1 MNKTFRLKRKD
12 ILTEWHII
20 DATDQPLGRLAT
32 RISSLILGKHKPTY
46 EPHLAMGD
54 YVVVINSDKV
64 IVTGQK
70 FDKKVYYRHS
80 GYPGGIRQRT
90 FAEQMELDS
99 RRVIE
104 KAVKGMLPHNVRGR
118 TLFKRLKVYSDEK
131 HPHAA
136 QLFENS
142 KKSKDINEKKTTEV
156 SQSNKNL
163 ESKDAKEDKS
173 PDFNK
178 MTKPQ
183 LIDFA
188 EDNQIKIVKSAK
200 KADIILKIKENM

>member
-54 YVVVINSDKV
+54 YVVVINSDRV

-90 FAEQMELDS
+90 FAEQMEIDS

-142 KKSKDINEKKTTEV
+142 KKSQDSNEKKTTKV
-156 SQSNKNL
+156 SQSDKNL

-188 EDNQIKIVKSAK
+188 EGNQIKIVKSAK

>member
-32 RISSLILGKHKPTY
+32 KISSLILGKHKPTY

-90 FAEQMELDS
+90 FAAQMELDS

-142 KKSKDINEKKTTEV
+142 KNSKDINKKKTAKVPEAD
-156 SQSNKNL
+156 KNL
-163 ESKDAKEDKS
+163 ESKDVKEDTS

-183 LIDFA
+183 LIEFA
-188 EDNQIKIVKSAK
+188 ESNQIKIVKSAK
-200 KADIILKIKENM
+200 KADIILKIQENV

>member
-46 EPHLAMGD
+46 EPHLVMGD

-104 KAVKGMLPHNVRGR
+104 KAVKGMLPHNVKGR

-142 KKSKDINEKKTTEV
+142 KHSKDINKKKTTKVPEAD
-156 SQSNKNL
+156 KNL
-163 ESKDAKEDKS
+163 ESKDIKEDTS

-183 LIDFA
+183 LIEFA
-188 EDNQIKIVKSAK
+188 ESNQIKIVKSAK
-200 KADIILKIKENM
+200 KADIILKIQENV

>member
-1 MNKTFRLKRKD
+1 MNKTYRLKRKD
-12 ILTEWHII
+12 ISSQWHII
-20 DATDQPLGRLAT
+20 DATNQPLGRLAT
-32 RISSLILGKHKPTY
+32 KISSLILGKHKPTY

-70 FDKKVYYRHS
+70 FDQKIYYRHS

-99 RRVIE
+99 RRIIE

-118 TLFKRLKVYSDEK
+118 TLFKRLKVYSTDK

-136 QLFENS
+136 QLFASNQ
-142 KKSKDINEKKTTEV
+142 KSQDVTNKKTV
-156 SQSNKNL
+156 QSSKIDKNL
-163 ESKDAKEDKS
+163 DDQNVKVEEQF
-173 PDFNK
+173 DFDK

-183 LIDFA
+183 LIQFA
-188 EDNQIKIVKSAK
+188 EEKEIKIIKSAK
-200 KADIILKIKENM
+200 KADIIIKIKENL

>member
-90 FAEQMELDS
+90 FAEQMEIDS

-104 KAVKGMLPHNVRGR
+104 KAVKGMLPKGPLGYAMV
-118 TLFKRLKVYSDEK
+118 KKLKVYPGDR
-131 HPHAA
+131 HNHAA
-136 QLFENS
+136 QQPQP
-142 KKSKDINEKKTTEV
+142 TT
-156 SQSNKNL
+156 
-163 ESKDAKEDKS
+163 
-173 PDFNK
+173 
-178 MTKPQ
+178 
-183 LIDFA
+183 I
-188 EDNQIKIVKSAK
+188 
-200 KADIILKIKENM
+200 

>member
-142 KKSKDINEKKTTEV
+142 KKSKDINEKKTTKV
-156 SQSNKNL
+156 PQSNKNL

>member
-54 YVVVINSDKV
+54 YVVVINSDRV

-90 FAEQMELDS
+90 FAEQMEIDS

-142 KKSKDINEKKTTEV
+142 KKSQDSNEKKTTKV
-156 SQSNKNL
+156 SQSIKNL

>member
-104 KAVKGMLPHNVRGR
+104 KAVKGMLPHNVKGR
-118 TLFKRLKVYSDEK
+118 TLFKRLKVYSGEK

-136 QLFENS
+136 QLLS
-142 KKSKDINEKKTTEV
+142 
-156 SQSNKNL
+156 
-163 ESKDAKEDKS
+163 
-173 PDFNK
+173 
-178 MTKPQ
+178 
-183 LIDFA
+183 LIH
-188 EDNQIKIVKSAK
+188 I
-200 KADIILKIKENM
+200 

>member
-1 MNKTFRLKRKD
+1 VNKTFRLKRKD

-104 KAVKGMLPHNVRGR
+104 KAVKGMLPHNVKGR

-142 KKSKDINEKKTTEV
+142 KHSKDINKKKTTKVPEAD
-156 SQSNKNL
+156 KNL
-163 ESKDAKEDKS
+163 ESKDIKEDTS

-183 LIDFA
+183 LIEFA
-188 EDNQIKIVKSAK
+188 ESNQIKIVKSAK
-200 KADIILKIKENM
+200 KADIILKIQENV

>member
-1 MNKTFRLKRKD
+1 VNKTFRLKRKD

-104 KAVKGMLPHNVRGR
+104 KAVKGMLPHNVKGR
-118 TLFKRLKVYSDEK
+118 TLFKRLKVYSGEK

-142 KKSKDINEKKTTEV
+142 KKSKDINEKKTTKV

-163 ESKDAKEDKS
+163 ENKDAKEDKS

-188 EDNQIKIVKSAK
+188 EGNQIKIVKSAK

>member
-104 KAVKGMLPHNVRGR
+104 KAVKGMLPHNVKGR
-118 TLFKRLKVYSDEK
+118 TLFKRLKVYSGEK

-142 KKSKDINEKKTTEV
+142 KKSKDINEKKTTKVPEAD
-156 SQSNKNL
+156 KNL
-163 ESKDAKEDKS
+163 ESKDIKEDTS

-183 LIDFA
+183 LIEFA
-188 EDNQIKIVKSAK
+188 ESNQIKIVKSAK

>member
-54 YVVVINSDKV
+54 YVVVINSDRV

-90 FAEQMELDS
+90 FAEQMEIDS

-142 KKSKDINEKKTTEV
+142 KKSQDSNEKKTTKV
-156 SQSNKNL
+156 SQSDKNL

>member
-104 KAVKGMLPHNVRGR
+104 KAVKGMLPHNVKGR

-142 KKSKDINEKKTTEV
+142 KHSKDINKKKTTKVPEAD
-156 SQSNKNL
+156 KNL
-163 ESKDAKEDKS
+163 ESKDVKEDTS

-183 LIDFA
+183 LIEFA
-188 EDNQIKIVKSAK
+188 ESNQIKIVKSAK
-200 KADIILKIKENM
+200 KADIILKIQENV

>member
-142 KKSKDINEKKTTEV
+142 KNSKDINKKKTAKVPEAD
-156 SQSNKNL
+156 KNL
-163 ESKDAKEDKS
+163 ESKDVKEDTS

-183 LIDFA
+183 LIEFA
-188 EDNQIKIVKSAK
+188 ESNQIKIVKSAK
-200 KADIILKIKENM
+200 KADIILKIQENV

>member
-104 KAVKGMLPHNVRGR
+104 KAVKGMLPHNVKGR

-142 KKSKDINEKKTTEV
+142 KHSKDINKKKTAKVPEAD
-156 SQSNKNL
+156 KNL
-163 ESKDAKEDKS
+163 ESKDVKEDTS

-183 LIDFA
+183 LIEFA
-188 EDNQIKIVKSAK
+188 ESNQIKIVKSAK
-200 KADIILKIKENM
+200 KADIILKIQENV

>member
-32 RISSLILGKHKPTY
+32 KISSLILGKHKPTY

-142 KKSKDINEKKTTEV
+142 KNSKDINKKKTAKVPEAD
-156 SQSNKNL
+156 KNL
-163 ESKDAKEDKS
+163 ESKDVKEDTS

-183 LIDFA
+183 LIEFA
-188 EDNQIKIVKSAK
+188 ESNQIKIVKSAK
-200 KADIILKIKENM
+200 KADIILKIQENV

>member
-46 EPHLAMGD
+46 EPHLVMGD

-104 KAVKGMLPHNVRGR
+104 KAVKGMLPHNVKGR

-142 KKSKDINEKKTTEV
+142 KHSKDINKKKTTKVPEAD
-156 SQSNKNL
+156 KNL
-163 ESKDAKEDKS
+163 ESKDVKEDTS

-183 LIDFA
+183 LIEFA
-188 EDNQIKIVKSAK
+188 ESNQIKIVKSAK
-200 KADIILKIKENM
+200 KADIILKIQENV

>member
-1 MNKTFRLKRKD
+1 VNKTFRLKRKD

-200 KADIILKIKENM
+200 KADIILKIQENI

>member
-142 KKSKDINEKKTTEV
+142 KHSKDINKKKTTKVPEAD
-156 SQSNKNL
+156 KNL
-163 ESKDAKEDKS
+163 ESKDIKEDTS

-183 LIDFA
+183 LIEFA
-188 EDNQIKIVKSAK
+188 ESNQIKIVKSAK
-200 KADIILKIKENM
+200 KADIILKIQENV

>member
-54 YVVVINSDKV
+54 YVVVINSDRV

-90 FAEQMELDS
+90 FAEQMEIDS

-142 KKSKDINEKKTTEV
+142 KKSQDSNEKKTTKV
-156 SQSNKNL
+156 SQSDKNL
-163 ESKDAKEDKS
+163 ESKDTKEDKS

>member
-1 MNKTFRLKRKD
+1 VNKTFRLKRKD

-142 KKSKDINEKKTTEV
+142 KKSKDINEKKTTKV
-156 SQSNKNL
+156 PQSNKNL

>member
-200 KADIILKIKENM
+200 KADIILKIQENI

>member
-104 KAVKGMLPHNVRGR
+104 KAVKGILPHNVRKR
-118 TLFKRLKVYSDEK
+118 NLFKKLKVYSDEK

-142 KKSKDINEKKTTEV
+142 KKSKDINEKKTTKV
-156 SQSNKNL
+156 PQSNKNL

>member
-104 KAVKGMLPHNVRGR
+104 KAVKGMLPHNVKGR
-118 TLFKRLKVYSDEK
+118 TLFKRLKVYSGEK

-142 KKSKDINEKKTTEV
+142 KKSKDINEKKTTKV

-163 ESKDAKEDKS
+163 ENKDAKEDKS

-188 EDNQIKIVKSAK
+188 EGNQIKIVKSAK

>member
-90 FAEQMELDS
+90 FAEQMEIDS

-104 KAVKGMLPHNVRGR
+104 KAVKGMLPKNKLGR
-118 TLFKRLKVYSDEK
+118 
-131 HPHAA
+131 A
-136 QLFENS
+136 
-142 KKSKDINEKKTTEV
+142 I
-156 SQSNKNL
+156 NKNL
-163 ESKDAKEDKS
+163 YVYSGETHKQTAQ
-173 PDFNK
+173 
-178 MTKPQ
+178 KPK
-183 LIDFA
+183 LINLD
-188 EDNQIKIVKSAK
+188 DIK
-200 KADIILKIKENM
+200 

>member
-142 KKSKDINEKKTTEV
+142 KKSKDIKMLFDENTLKLERLDDLLKSATKEK
-156 SQSNKNL
+156 
-163 ESKDAKEDKS
+163 
-173 PDFNK
+173 
-178 MTKPQ
+178 Q
-183 LIDFA
+183 LDGEKILDQTIDFLF
-188 EDNQIKIVKSAK
+188 SK
-200 KADIILKIKENM
+200 KGFFSISSSI

>member
-32 RISSLILGKHKPTY
+32 KISSLILGKHKPTY

-142 KKSKDINEKKTTEV
+142 KHSKDINKKKTTKVPEAD
-156 SQSNKNL
+156 KNL
-163 ESKDAKEDKS
+163 ESKDVKEDTS

-183 LIDFA
+183 LIEFA
-188 EDNQIKIVKSAK
+188 ESNQIKIVKSAK
-200 KADIILKIKENM
+200 KADIILKIQENV

>member
-1 MNKTFRLKRKD
+1 VNKTYRLKRKD
-12 ILTEWHII
+12 ISSQWHII

-32 RISSLILGKHKPTY
+32 RISSLLLGKHKPTY

-70 FDKKVYYRHS
+70 FDQKIYYRHS

-104 KAVKGMLPHNVRGR
+104 KSVKGMLPHNVKGR
-118 TLFKRLKVYSDEK
+118 TLFKRLKVYSNDK

-142 KKSKDINEKKTTEV
+142 QKSKDVTIKKTVKSPKVE
-156 SQSNKNL
+156 
-163 ESKDAKEDKS
+163 KS
-173 PDFNK
+173 PDVQNTKKDEMPDLNK

-183 LIDFA
+183 LIQFA
-188 EDNQIKIVKSAK
+188 EEKEIKIVKSAK
-200 KADIILKIKENM
+200 KADIIIKIKDSL

>member
-142 KKSKDINEKKTTEV
+142 KRSKDINKKKTAKVPEAD
-156 SQSNKNL
+156 KNL
-163 ESKDAKEDKS
+163 ESKDVKEDTS

-183 LIDFA
+183 LIEFA
-188 EDNQIKIVKSAK
+188 ESNQIKIVKSAK
-200 KADIILKIKENM
+200 KADIILKIQENI

>member
-90 FAEQMELDS
+90 FAEQMEIDS

-142 KKSKDINEKKTTEV
+142 KKSQDSNEKKTTKV
-156 SQSNKNL
+156 SQSDKNL

-188 EDNQIKIVKSAK
+188 EGNQIKIVKSAK

>member
-1 MNKTFRLKRKD
+1 VNKTFRLKRKD

-54 YVVVINSDKV
+54 YVVVINSDRV

-90 FAEQMELDS
+90 FAEQMEIDS

-142 KKSKDINEKKTTEV
+142 KKSQDSNEKKTTKV
-156 SQSNKNL
+156 SQSDKNL

>member
-32 RISSLILGKHKPTY
+32 KISSLILGKHKPTY
-46 EPHLAMGD
+46 EPHLVMGD

-142 KKSKDINEKKTTEV
+142 KNSKDINKKKTAKVPEAD
-156 SQSNKNL
+156 KNL
-163 ESKDAKEDKS
+163 ESKDVKEDTS

-183 LIDFA
+183 LIEFA
-188 EDNQIKIVKSAK
+188 ESNQIKIVKSAK
-200 KADIILKIKENM
+200 KADIILKIQENV

>member
-1 MNKTFRLKRKD
+1 VNKTFRLKRKD

-46 EPHLAMGD
+46 EPHLVMGD

-104 KAVKGMLPHNVRGR
+104 KAVKGMLPHNVKGR

-142 KKSKDINEKKTTEV
+142 KHSKDINKKKTTKVPEAD
-156 SQSNKNL
+156 KNL
-163 ESKDAKEDKS
+163 ESKDIKEDTS

-183 LIDFA
+183 LIEFA
-188 EDNQIKIVKSAK
+188 ESNQIKIVKSAK
-200 KADIILKIKENM
+200 KADIILKIQENV

>member
-32 RISSLILGKHKPTY
+32 KISSLILGKHNPTY

-90 FAEQMELDS
+90 FAAQMELDS

-142 KKSKDINEKKTTEV
+142 KNSKDINKKKTAKVPEAD
-156 SQSNKNL
+156 KNL
-163 ESKDAKEDKS
+163 ESKDVKEDTS

-183 LIDFA
+183 LIEFA
-188 EDNQIKIVKSAK
+188 ESNQIKIVKSAK
-200 KADIILKIKENM
+200 KADIILKIQENV

>member
-90 FAEQMELDS
+90 FAEQMEIDS

-142 KKSKDINEKKTTEV
+142 KKSQDSNEKKTTKV
-156 SQSNKNL
+156 SQSDKNL

>member
-32 RISSLILGKHKPTY
+32 KISSLILGKHKPTY

-80 GYPGGIRQRT
+80 GYTGGIRQRT

-118 TLFKRLKVYSDEK
+118 TLFKLS
-131 HPHAA
+131 
-136 QLFENS
+136 
-142 KKSKDINEKKTTEV
+142 
-156 SQSNKNL
+156 
-163 ESKDAKEDKS
+163 
-173 PDFNK
+173 
-178 MTKPQ
+178 
-183 LIDFA
+183 LIH
-188 EDNQIKIVKSAK
+188 I
-200 KADIILKIKENM
+200 

>member
-32 RISSLILGKHKPTY
+32 KISSLILGKHKPTY

-142 KKSKDINEKKTTEV
+142 KNSKDINKKKTAKVPEAD
-156 SQSNKNL
+156 KNL
-163 ESKDAKEDKS
+163 ESKDVKEDTS

-183 LIDFA
+183 LIEFA
-188 EDNQIKIVKSAK
+188 ESNQIKIVKSAK